1 MCTCFGHWPLIPE
14 GYFDIDPPH
23 DNLDPLTLAPYA
35 FTPFSDRV
43 FHIKLARFQTAFM
56 SPPSWKADQTD
67 PITVAEFAQRFQEVI
82 VDQLPPPYWLDN
94 PDTSWDAVEPSIVHK
109 RANLHFQIHSTRAAL
124 FRAFVDPCHS
134 LRVDRNPGTSHAANL
149 LGLSHRRTLMDSGC
163 KVLASITQLYK
174 LTADEEGGTA
184 ERLFML
190 PVNLVEELACLGVC
204 LLSIQAD
211 ERKLAKKSVLI
222 SPDLNLQYSYATFFD
237 GYDMLCHQ
245 APQYGIARRG
255 VSILDNVQGNLRH
268 SFSRRDLLDANSAL
282 ALSPTAGPCS
292 FHLEHALASLH
303 GSGEEVQGRDPPLP
317 LPGWL
322 PSFVKSHSRSWLFH
336 DGAAFGDLL

>member
-35 FTPFSDRV
+35 LTPFSDRV
-43 FHIKLARFQTAFM
+43 FHIKLAHFQTAFM
-56 SPPSWKADQTD
+56 SPPSWKEDQMD

-82 VDQLPPPYWLDN
+82 VDQLPPPYWLEN
-94 PDTSWDAVEPSIVHK
+94 PDTTWDAVEPSIVHK
-109 RANLHFQIHSTRAAL
+109 RANLHFAIHSTRAAL
-124 FRAFVDPCHS
+124 FRAFTDPCRS
-134 LRVDRNPGTSHAANL
+134 LRCDRNPGANHSANL
-149 LGLSHRRTLMDSGC
+149 LALSHRRTLMDSGC

-211 ERKLAKKSVLI
+211 ERKLAKKSILI

-317 LPGWL
+317 LPEWL
-322 PSFVKSHSRSWLFH
+322 SSFVKSHSRSWLFH